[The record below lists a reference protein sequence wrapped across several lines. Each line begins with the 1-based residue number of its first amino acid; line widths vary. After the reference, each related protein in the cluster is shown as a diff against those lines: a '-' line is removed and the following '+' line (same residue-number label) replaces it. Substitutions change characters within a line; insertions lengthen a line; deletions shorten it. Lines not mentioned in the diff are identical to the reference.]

1 MQGDIFPEN
10 MIAEDIYSTPTLLNI
25 ASSIYYI
32 KSELFKYRVN
42 RDGSITSNVDRH
54 NQAIIHALNLLNR
67 SSNISDSILLYVNLL
82 IIRHL
87 YLQGAKIDTI
97 KYLDKTAKLKYNSQ
111 GGNIILRLEL
121 FLVYKYITNR
131 KYIYLNLMKK
141 TREFVSYISLRL
153 KN

>member
-1 MQGDIFPEN
+1 

-25 ASSIYYI
+25 ANSIYYI

-42 RDGSITSNVDRH
+42 RDGSVTSNVDRH
-54 NQAIIHALNLLNR
+54 NQAIINALNLLN
-67 SSNISDSILLYVNLL
+67 SSGNVSDSILLYVNLL
-82 IIRHL
+82 IIRYL
-87 YLQGAKIDTI
+87 YLQGVEVDTI
-97 KYLDKTAKLKYNSQ
+97 KYLDKAAKVKYNSQ

-141 TREFVSYISLRL
+141 VRGFFFIYFV
-153 KN
+153 KVEKVE